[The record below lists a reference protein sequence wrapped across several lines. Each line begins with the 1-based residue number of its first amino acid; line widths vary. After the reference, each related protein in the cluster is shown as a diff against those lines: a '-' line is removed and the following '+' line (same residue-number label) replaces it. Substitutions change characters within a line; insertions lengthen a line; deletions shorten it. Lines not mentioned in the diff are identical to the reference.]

1 MAADIPCDI
10 CSLEPAAQLLT
21 NLTDGNVLAIG
32 GACLP
37 QFDGHMP
44 LDLFQAGEHK
54 GPATKC
60 QACRRFHE
68 RMTTP
73 VAPLNVE
80 YDDSVPGARAPA
92 APDTAPAGDVSRET
106 SQSDLGGLAP
116 GVAEGTS

>member
-37 QFDGHMP
+37 QFYGHMT

-73 VAPLNVE
+73 VAPLGNDG
-80 YDDSVPGARAPA
+80 DDNGDGRTQVA
-92 APDTAPAGDVSRET
+92 AGQAQPPSAENNVSRET
-106 SQSDLGGLAP
+106 SGPPAGP
-116 GVAEGTS
+116 GQVAGA